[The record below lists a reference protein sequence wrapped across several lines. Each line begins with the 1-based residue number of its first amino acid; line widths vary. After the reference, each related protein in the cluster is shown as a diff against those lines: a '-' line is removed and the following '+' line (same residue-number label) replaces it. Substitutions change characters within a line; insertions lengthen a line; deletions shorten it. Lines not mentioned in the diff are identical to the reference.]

1 MDESKPAPAGQRNTK
16 AVRAHYAELAA
27 TYDDKANPAC
37 KRAYVG
43 LVRRTLGH
51 AQRILEVGAGSSPLL
66 SDFSA
71 RLRVASDL
79 SSAMLTARPPAP
91 GVILAVSDAEHL
103 PFADQSFDA
112 VFCINAFE
120 HILTP
125 ARAVDEAA
133 RVLVPGGRFLTVTPN
148 GDAQRLLDLL
158 ERLHLKLPEGPHHF
172 LTFDAMESLAGGR
185 FRVLEHRRFLAFPA
199 GPPFLVRAID
209 RLIFGRHGRGLFQY
223 LLLERAND

>member
-16 AVRAHYAELAA
+16 AVCAHYAGLAA
-27 TYDDKANPAC
+27 TYDDKANLAC
-37 KRAYVG
+37 KRAYAG

-66 SDFSA
+66 SELCAF
-71 RLRVASDL
+71 LRVASDL
-79 SSAMLTARPPAP
+79 SLAMLTARPLSA
-91 GVILAVSDAEHL
+91 GNDSVVSDAEHL

-125 ARAVDEAA
+125 ALAVAEAA

-148 GDAQRLLDLL
+148 GDAHRLLELL

-172 LTFDAMESLAGGR
+172 LTFDALESLAGDR
-185 FRVLEHRRFLAFPA
+185 YRILEHRRFLAFPV
-199 GPPFLVRAID
+199 GPPAFVRAVD
-209 RLIFGRHGRGLFQY
+209 RLVSGRHGRGLFQY
-223 LLLERAND
+223 LLLERV